1 MMNNN
6 NVKMNKVVC
15 AIVNRNGKALVVN
28 GSNNKC
34 SMLEHD
40 NSNKASLLAMAKLL
54 EVASKD
60 NNMELTIL
68 VPKNLG
74 FILRKES
81 VYQWIDNGNKT
92 AKGTELDSDFIE
104 LCKYVSD
111 MRLALGAKRVK
122 VKMTGTILMT
132 PEEEQ
137 LMKQAWNH
145 LDKKTGYNKNAK
157 HETGVSYIPNMP
169 EGIARRLNEVK

>member
-6 NVKMNKVVC
+6 NVVC

-68 VPKNLG
+68 VPKNLA

-111 MRLALGAKRVK
+111 MRLALGRRVK

-169 EGIARRLNEVK
+169 ESIARRLNEVK

>member
-1 MMNNN
+1 MNNN
-6 NVKMNKVVC
+6 NSVVC

-68 VPKNLG
+68 VPKNLN

-92 AKGTELDSDFIE
+92 KNGTELDSDFIE

-111 MRLALGAKRVK
+111 MRLALGRRVK

-137 LMKQAWNH
+137 LMKLAWNH
-145 LDKKTGYNKNAK
+145 LDKKTGYNKNNAK

-169 EGIARRLNEVK
+169 ESIARRLNEVK

>member
-1 MMNNN
+1 M
-6 NVKMNKVVC
+6 MNKVVC

-92 AKGTELDSDFIE
+92 KNGTELDSDFIE

-137 LMKQAWNH
+137 LMKLAWNH
-145 LDKKTGYNKNAK
+145 LDKKTGYNRR
-157 HETGVSYIPNMP
+157 ETGVSYIPNMP